1 MTPNRRQVLL
11 GASAAGASAGLFA
24 VAAPAHT
31 PYGQWVVYRQKHL
44 LVGAHRGDGRTYE
57 LAQAVVE
64 ALGRELPDARARV
77 ARGPRPQR
85 IASLMSTG
93 QLRVAVMRQDEAVL
107 MAAGA
112 PPFEGYLPTPLQV
125 MAALIDGYF
134 VYGSPDLPEDHAWLV
149 TEALRKAGIGSPP
162 PHGPIPAHPGAR
174 LYWNGGAT
182 PG

>member
-1 MTPNRRQVLL
+1 MTPNRRQLLL
-11 GASAAGASAGLFA
+11 GVSAAGAAAVLA
-24 VAAPAHT
+24 PVAAPAHT

-64 ALGRELPDARARV
+64 ALARELPDARARI

-93 QLRVAVMRQDEAVL
+93 QLRVAVLKQDEAAL
-107 MAAGA
+107 MAGGQ

-149 TEALRKAGIGSPP
+149 TEALHAAGIGSPP
-162 PHGPIPAHPGAR
+162 AAGPIPQHPGAK

>member
-1 MTPNRRQVLL
+1 MTPNRRHLL
-11 GASAAGASAGLFA
+11 IGAAAAG
-24 VAAPAHT
+24 VAAALAPGAATAHT

-44 LVGAHRGDGRTYE
+44 LVGAHRGDGRTYD

-93 QLRVAVMRQDEAVL
+93 QLRVAVIRQDEAVR
-107 MAAGA
+107 MAAGL

-149 TEALRKAGIGSPP
+149 TEALDAAGIGTAPP
-162 PHGPIPAHPGAR
+162 PGPIPAHPGAR

>member
-1 MTPNRRQVLL
+1 MTPNRRQILL
-11 GASAAGASAGLFA
+11 CAGGAAVSAAVPAC
-24 VAAPAHT
+24 VARAHT

-57 LAQAVVE
+57 LAQTVVA

-93 QLRVAVMRQDEAVL
+93 QLRVAVIRQDEAVL

-112 PPFEGYLPTPLQV
+112 PPFEGYLPTPLLV
-125 MAALIDGYF
+125 MAALIDDYF

-149 TEALRKAGIGSPP
+149 TEALDAARIGTAPQA
-162 PHGPIPAHPGAR
+162 GPIPPHPGAR

>member
-1 MTPNRRQVLL
+1 MTPNRRRFLL
-11 GASAAGASAGLFA
+11 GAPAAAATAAVYAGGAW
-24 VAAPAHT
+24 AHT
-31 PYGQWVVYRQKHL
+31 PYRQWVVYRQRHL
-44 LVGAHRGDGRTYE
+44 LVGAHRGDGRTYD
-57 LAQAVVE
+57 LAQAVVA

-93 QLRVAVMRQDEAVL
+93 QLRVAVLKQDEAAL
-107 MAAGA
+107 MASGL

-125 MAALIDGYF
+125 MADLIDGYR
-134 VYGSPDLPEDHAWLV
+134 VYGIPEMPDDHAWLV
-149 TEALRKAGIGSPP
+149 TEALDAAGLGSPP
-162 PHGPIPAHPGAR
+162 QPGPIPLHPGSR